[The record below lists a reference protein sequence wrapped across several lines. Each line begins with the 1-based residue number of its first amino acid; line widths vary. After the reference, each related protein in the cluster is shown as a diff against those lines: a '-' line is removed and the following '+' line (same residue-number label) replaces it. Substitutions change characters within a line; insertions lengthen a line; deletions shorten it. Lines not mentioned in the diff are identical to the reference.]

1 MTFNTHD
8 TADATRY
15 RTMTTAELR
24 DAFLL
29 EDLFADG
36 QVSLTSVVDLD
47 RAVVGAAV
55 PKNAELEMLS
65 PEELRCEYFCER
77 RELGILNIGGGGRV
91 EVDGESYELAPLDAL
106 YIGRGS
112 RQIRFTSADANV
124 PARFYLLSFPA
135 HTAYPTTLV
144 KRDEANPVALGSDEE
159 ANRRTIYQYIHQNG
173 AKSCQLVM
181 GWTELAPGSVWNT
194 MPPHTHLRRCE
205 VYMYFDMPNEH
216 RVLHLM
222 GQPQEIRPVWVKN
235 GDAVLSPPW
244 SIHCGCGTSNYRFCW
259 GMGGENQ
266 RFDDMDGAP
275 IPTLR

>member
-1 MTFNTHD
+1 MLTIHATP
-8 TADATRY
+8 DAMRY

-24 DAFLL
+24 AGFLL

-36 QVSLTSVVDLD
+36 QVVLTSIVDLD
-47 RAVVGAAV
+47 RAVVGSAV
-55 PKNAELEMLS
+55 PKDAALELPT

-77 RELGILNIGGGGRV
+77 RELGVLNIGGSGRV
-91 EVDGESYELAPLDAL
+91 TVDGKSFELAPLDAL
-106 YIGRGS
+106 YVGRGS
-112 RQIRFTSADANV
+112 QEVGFASDSAAD

-135 HTAYPTTLV
+135 HTAYPVTLV
-144 KRDEANPVALGSDEE
+144 KRADANPVALGSDAE
-159 ANRRTIYQYIHQNG
+159 ANRRTIYQYIHERG

-205 VYMYFDMPNEH
+205 VYMYFGMSEEH

-222 GQPQEIRPVWVKN
+222 GEPQETRPVWVKN

-244 SIHCGCGTSNYRFCW
+244 SIHCGCGTGCYSFCW